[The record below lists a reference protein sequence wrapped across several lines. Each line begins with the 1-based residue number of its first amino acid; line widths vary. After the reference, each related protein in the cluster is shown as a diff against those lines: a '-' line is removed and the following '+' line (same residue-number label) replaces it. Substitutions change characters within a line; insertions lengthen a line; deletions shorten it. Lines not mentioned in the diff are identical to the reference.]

1 MLITRSLFST
11 RSVSLICTFAKCFTY
26 FYKTL
31 INSDVSHLL
40 LSYFSVF
47 FFFKLGFYF
56 WYNFQCLPRSVIKIR
71 NIFHNALISCPK
83 FFSNCLDIPE
93 IRKTSLPDPP
103 LEEQKIGTA
112 YLVKIDSKYFLR
124 YHHILLS
131 NTPYIRFIIALS
143 RIFQWHLNWHL
154 FLIKPLSCN

>member
-1 MLITRSLFST
+1 MLIERSSYST
-11 RSVSLICTFAKCFTY
+11 RNVSLICTFAKYFTY
-26 FYKTL
+26 FYKMLT
-31 INSDVSHLL
+31 NSDVSHLFP
-40 LSYFSVF
+40 SYFSLF

-56 WYNFQCLPRSVIKIR
+56 WYNFQCLSRSVIKIK

-83 FFSNCLDIPE
+83 VFSNCLDIPE
-93 IRKTSLPDPP
+93 VRKTSLSDPP

-131 NTPYIRFIIALS
+131 NTEYIRFIIA
-143 RIFQWHLNWHL
+143 
-154 FLIKPLSCN
+154 